1 MGRQVSLLLF
11 LLVAAIASG
20 FTFFTQQASKTAPP
34 AARKIA
40 PTQSMPPTS
49 MSAAA
54 CANGDAFAEL
64 DNQQIIKDGN
74 IRPARKCGFCF
85 G

>member
-1 MGRQVSLLLF
+1 MV
-11 LLVAAIASG
+11 AIASG
-20 FTFFTQQASKTAPP
+20 FFKPAAPAG

-40 PTQSMPPTS
+40 PTLSPPPTS

-64 DNQQIIKDGN
+64 DNQMIAKDHN